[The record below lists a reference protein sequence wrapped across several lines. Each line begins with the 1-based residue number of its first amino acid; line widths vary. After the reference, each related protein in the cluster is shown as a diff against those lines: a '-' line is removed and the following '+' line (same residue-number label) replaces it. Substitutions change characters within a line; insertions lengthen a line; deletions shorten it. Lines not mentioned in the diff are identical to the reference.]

1 QILTCWLG
9 VGGGVR
15 LYDDVSLELESGPI
29 GDRPSN
35 SLLWFLHHLVLVI
48 NLQAF
53 FVRLF
58 GCRALAY
65 IIA

>member
-1 QILTCWLG
+1 MDGNILTCWLG

-15 LYDDVSLELESGPI
+15 LYDDVRLELESGPI

-53 FVRLF
+53 LCGFSGAGR
-58 GCRALAY
+58 
-65 IIA
+65 